1 MSILAIALA
10 AALGGGILLIAF
22 GLAMSVSPRQGDL
35 LEARLAQFAEAGHAP
50 ATLAEVEMS
59 LPLFDRVVR
68 PFLDKIGNRLNKNAG
83 QGSTDALQEKL
94 NLAGRPMGLNAS
106 GFLALRLLSMLLFT
120 AIGLAL
126 ALLGALAMPLF
137 AVVPLGGLILGYLAP
152 QMVVARRIKK
162 RQKEI
167 LLALP
172 SALDLLTIS
181 VEAGLS
187 FDAALIRVVDKYNN
201 EFSRE
206 LTIMLNEV
214 RLGRPRLE
222 ALDDVGRRCKV
233 EELSNFIQAII
244 QSEQLGVG
252 VANVLRIQSEEIR
265 RKRRQRAEEQGQ
277 KAPLKMLFP
286 MVGCIFP
293 TLFIVLL
300 GPAVIEVAHQFG
312 PGGG

>member
-1 MSILAIALA
+1 VSLLAIGLA
-10 AALGGGILLIAF
+10 AAVGGGILLIAF

-35 LEARLAQFAEAGHAP
+35 LEARLAQFAEAGRAP

-68 PFLDKIGNRLNKNAG
+68 PFLDKIGNRLSRNAA
-83 QGSTDALQEKL
+83 QGGTDALQEKL
-94 NLAGRPMGLNAS
+94 NLAGRPWGLNAS
-106 GFLALRLLSMLLFT
+106 GFLALRLLLMMLFT
-120 AIGLAL
+120 AIGFAL
-126 ALLGALAMPLF
+126 ALFGALTMPLF
-137 AVVPLGGLILGYLAP
+137 AAVPAGGLILGYLAP

-187 FDAALIRVVDKYNN
+187 FDAALTRVVEKYNN
-201 EFSRE
+201 AFSRE
-206 LTIMLNEV
+206 LSIMLNEV

-312 PGGG
+312 SAH

>member
-1 MSILAIALA
+1 MSLLAIGLA
-10 AALGGGILLIAF
+10 AAVGGGILLIAF

-35 LEARLAQFAEAGHAP
+35 LEARLAQFAEAGRAP

-68 PFLDKIGNRLNKNAG
+68 PFLDKIGNRLSRNAA
-83 QGSTDALQEKL
+83 QGGTDALQEKL
-94 NLAGRPMGLNAS
+94 NLAGRPWGLNAS
-106 GFLALRLLSMLLFT
+106 GFLALRLLAMMLFT
-120 AIGLAL
+120 AIGFAL
-126 ALLGALAMPLF
+126 ALFGALTMPLF
-137 AVVPLGGLILGYLAP
+137 AAVPAGGLILGYLAP

-187 FDAALIRVVDKYNN
+187 FDAALTRVVEKYNN
-201 EFSRE
+201 AFSRE
-206 LTIMLNEV
+206 LSIMLNEV

-312 PGGG
+312 AAH